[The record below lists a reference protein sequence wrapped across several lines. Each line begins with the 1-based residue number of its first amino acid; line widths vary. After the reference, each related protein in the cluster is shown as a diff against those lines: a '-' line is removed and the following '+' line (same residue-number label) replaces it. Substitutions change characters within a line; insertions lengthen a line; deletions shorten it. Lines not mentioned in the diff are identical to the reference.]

1 MSRATNP
8 AVKLLLLA
16 AIIAALGVAAYLLD
30 VPVIVVAAGAGL
42 GWGALAAYAAR
53 LRRAQAGRTDRDAR

>member
-1 MSRATNP
+1 MSNATNP

-53 LRRAQAGRTDRDAR
+53 LRRARAAQTDRDTR